1 MNIVGEGFPK
11 EIIKQID
18 VRQNKK
24 GIINRNPGGDPTLLT
39 WQNSNTGWVKVV
51 SSVNL
56 TDERKTNFKAFEPAF
71 LEGNKLAKK
80 YVLFGGVT
88 DFLGG
93 GKINAREG
101 ISTDGAIHS
110 PRAYGIGGLDFGL
123 QPMPGITSFNIRTE
137 NRGSLKTATIG
148 IKCFNRTQFD
158 IISTLYL
165 SLGYSILMEWGNT
178 MYYDNNSVFQPNN
191 QYSLTDEF
199 LEGTYQWTDILPEIS
214 KRRLAS
220 YGNYD
225 AALGKVVNF
234 SWTINRDLTYDITL
248 TVRTIGDV
256 IESLKMNILS
266 GYIKSDPPIP
276 QKTPQPVAEGATPPD
291 PTSEEAI
298 ADFANSTDIGKLLYR
313 LQKKLESLGKD
324 STGASYL
331 TGTTTNDIVAI
342 KQVYTGEKSS
352 NQYYIRLGYFLEIV
366 QDYII
371 PVVTKDKGV
380 TSKKLIKFNTDT
392 NTNIIALYNHQVSA
406 NPGVCLINTSFT
418 FSDGTKVSFIPKGNA
433 FRFKPTGATTNNY
446 GKIMN
451 IYFNMVYILDSLMNL
466 KDSDGKVTLIDFLK
480 IFSDGFNNATGN
492 FNKLEP
498 TVDDDEI
505 KFTDEVPLPDKDSIL
520 KGLTNDKGE
529 VVVTSTEQAFFT
541 LFGYFPYT
549 AADGESKAKA
559 GMVRDISLTTTV
571 SPNLAAMITIGAQA
585 NGYVTGEDATSLSS
599 INIGLIDRVKPVIQD
614 AGKKPIDK
622 EEVIPP
628 NVKYASEI
636 QAFNAFLRKIGSVN
650 GATPGWDQEAID
662 NFVNTNNAFA
672 EYDQYAATATARLTN
687 PKASSGTIGFLPFN
701 LSLTIDGLSG
711 MKVYQKYII
720 DGDFLPSSY
729 PSTLEFLIRGITHEI
744 RDNQW
749 ITTLD
754 SIAVP
759 KNPFSVPDAQGQTY
773 NGSPQTT
780 SSGRAVG
787 AVAGTGQPTRG
798 DDFVA
803 GSDGCS
809 TKYPELKFTNPR
821 PAATNLSYTDA
832 ITYLRKKYGDAIA
845 KAVFAV
851 MFAEASPKD
860 KSKTDYFT
868 SAGGF
873 NYAGVQTDNKKWPT
887 KLIIGQYCRVD
898 SGGVRR
904 AFAIFANDEAFL
916 DFMANRVKSKGL
928 SGTTANTWART
939 YLNSWVYLNLEKQDI
954 NKFNTLVPQKEA
966 IYNSALKRY
975 DKYTA

>member
-1 MNIVGEGFPK
+1 
-11 EIIKQID
+11 
-18 VRQNKK
+18 
-24 GIINRNPGGDPTLLT
+24 
-39 WQNSNTGWVKVV
+39 
-51 SSVNL
+51 
-56 TDERKTNFKAFEPAF
+56 
-71 LEGNKLAKK
+71 
-80 YVLFGGVT
+80 
-88 DFLGG
+88 
-93 GKINAREG
+93 
-101 ISTDGAIHS
+101 
-110 PRAYGIGGLDFGL
+110 
-123 QPMPGITSFNIRTE
+123 
-137 NRGSLKTATIG
+137 
-148 IKCFNRTQFD
+148 
-158 IISTLYL
+158 
-165 SLGYSILMEWGNT
+165 
-178 MYYDNNSVFQPNN
+178 
-191 QYSLTDEF
+191 
-199 LEGTYQWTDILPEIS
+199 
-214 KRRLAS
+214 
-220 YGNYD
+220 
-225 AALGKVVNF
+225 
-234 SWTINRDLTYDITL
+234 
-248 TVRTIGDV
+248 
-256 IESLKMNILS
+256 
-266 GYIKSDPPIP
+266 
-276 QKTPQPVAEGATPPD
+276 
-291 PTSEEAI
+291 
-298 ADFANSTDIGKLLYR
+298 
-313 LQKKLESLGKD
+313 
-324 STGASYL
+324 
-331 TGTTTNDIVAI
+331 
-342 KQVYTGEKSS
+342 
-352 NQYYIRLGYFLEIV
+352 
-366 QDYII
+366 
-371 PVVTKDKGV
+371 
-380 TSKKLIKFNTDT
+380 
-392 NTNIIALYNHQVSA
+392 
-406 NPGVCLINTSFT
+406 
-418 FSDGTKVSFIPKGNA
+418 
-433 FRFKPTGATTNNY
+433 
-446 GKIMN
+446 
-451 IYFNMVYILDSLMNL
+451 MVYILDSLMNL

-559 GMVRDISLTTTV
+559 GMVRDINLTTTV